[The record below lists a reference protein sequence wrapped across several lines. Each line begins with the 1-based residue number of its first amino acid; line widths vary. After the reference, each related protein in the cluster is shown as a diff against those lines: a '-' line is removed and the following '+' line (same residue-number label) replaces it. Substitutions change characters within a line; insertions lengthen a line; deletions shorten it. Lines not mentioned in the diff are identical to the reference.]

1 MVWFLHQDGGGG
13 LGLSSGGCVSKSVSV
28 AMRLIA
34 SATAMMLPPAAPIKN
49 RYGIPKIY
57 RYWIFIRWV
66 SQYPETKG

>member
-13 LGLSSGGCVSKSVSV
+13 LSSGGSVSKSVSV

-34 SATAMMLPPAAPIKN
+34 NATAMMLPPAAPIKN

-57 RYWIFIRWV
+57 RYCIFILFPSRF
-66 SQYPETKG
+66 Q